1 MNILLR
7 DTAENPSFNPECP
20 ACVARCRHNDET
32 WKHHPYAGHGYSP
45 ETRWTH
51 PDLGV
56 AR

>member
-1 MNILLR
+1 MYTSR
-7 DTAENPSFNPECP
+7 DTVENPSFNPECP